1 MRPESP
7 TAIQEAL
14 AQFLAK
20 LDFEAGVL
28 VTDETHHQG
37 EVRRFDPNDPTLP
50 EHIIIK
56 RPQGTGLRRRLSQQT
71 LRREAKAYQRLAG
84 VAGIPRCFGF
94 YQDEYLVLEYI
105 DGQPI
110 QTHAQINQS
119 SWHNLLQTI
128 QAMHAHGVAHGDL
141 KKKDNLLITADG
153 EIYVIDL
160 GTALVKR
167 TGWHPINHRIFRF
180 LAQTDLNAWVKHKYK
195 GYDGVAV
202 EDQTYLQRSWLE
214 RMLTQWRSRNR

>member
-20 LDFEAGVL
+20 LDFDSGVV

-37 EVRRFDPNDPTLP
+37 EVRRFDPNDPMLP

-56 RPQGTGLRRRLSQQT
+56 RPQGMGLRRRLSQQT

-94 YQDEYLVLEYI
+94 YQDQYLVLEYI
-105 DGQPI
+105 DGEPI
-110 QTHAQINQS
+110 TPHHEIADV
-119 SWHNLLQTI
+119 SWAGLLMTI

-141 KKKDNLLITADG
+141 KKKDNLLITSGG

-167 TGWHPINHRIFRF
+167 TGWHPINHRLFGF

-195 GYDGVAV
+195 GYEGVAV
-202 EDQTYLQRSWLE
+202 EDQAHLQRSWLE